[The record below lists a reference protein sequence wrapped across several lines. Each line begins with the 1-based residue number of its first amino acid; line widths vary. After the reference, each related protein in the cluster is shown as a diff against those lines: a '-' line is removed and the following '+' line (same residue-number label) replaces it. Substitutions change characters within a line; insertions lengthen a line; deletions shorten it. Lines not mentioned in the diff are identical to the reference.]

1 MNPKLSVLLDRL
13 LDGRIIRKG
22 MFKNVDLD
30 EALTTRDGGEF
41 EKEFRPVDKDVER
54 LRKVNPISKKEMTLI
69 GEIRE
74 TAFLCT
80 FNLTQH
86 DDASGDISDDFE
98 LIATA
103 LVLGVQ
109 DPWRWTAGEWVPW
122 PPTSTDSCLEGPL
135 ESPQG
140 VGRLPRER
148 HP

>member
-1 MNPKLSVLLDRL
+1 
-13 LDGRIIRKG
+13 
-22 MFKNVDLD
+22 
-30 EALTTRDGGEF
+30 
-41 EKEFRPVDKDVER
+41 VER

-109 DPWRWTAGEWVPW
+109 DPWLNGLWLAYRQGRFPTGAIEPVAGKLDALIP
-122 PPTSTDSCLEGPL
+122 
-135 ESPQG
+135 
-140 VGRLPRER
+140 
-148 HP
+148 